1 VFTTLYRSVEIER
14 TRYIHK
20 YTYIWWYLDSHILQS
35 SLQKGISRKKRKRCG
50 RMLLSSYTIIHTLAC
65 VCSCI
70 SRYIYTFTKD
80 FYLKKITRKLTVMV
94 CLGEDS
100 VKSGDF
106 INSVVHHNSHS
117 KNLFCMP
124 KRTTVNIRLKTLLD
138 RSLLLWYSW
147 LALAA
152 QQRCNLRSSIN
163 CGKIQGGVSVLHAIF
178 SFVRYR

>member
-106 INSVVHHNSHS
+106 INGVYWLGLTRCVV
-117 KNLFCMP
+117 
-124 KRTTVNIRLKTLLD
+124 V
-138 RSLLLWYSW
+138 
-147 LALAA
+147 
-152 QQRCNLRSSIN
+152 RC
-163 CGKIQGGVSVLHAIF
+163 SVLFHYVVAVCCSVLQCVAVCCGALQCVAVCRSVMQRDAVCCCRVLQCGPSQLTF
-178 SFVRYR
+178 